1 MFPLGSV
8 LVPGMPLPL
17 HVFEDR
23 YRDLVKRCLE
33 EERSFGV
40 ALIERGGE
48 VGGGDTRF
56 GIGCLARIVD
66 AHRFTDGRFAIVAV
80 GTERIKVLEWLDD
93 DPYPLA
99 RTETWPDEGGA
110 VTAGAVEMVRAAF
123 KRTLALAA
131 EVGVGAAPATTDL
144 SDDPEVLG
152 WQVAAG
158 APLASLDRLRLLAA
172 PGVGERLDLAATQ
185 LREAVSL
192 LEMQMEVDSEDS
204 SWELPPD

>member
-17 HVFEDR
+17 HVFEER
-23 YRDLVKRCLE
+23 YRTLVKRCLE
-33 EERSFGV
+33 HETPFGV
-40 ALIERGGE
+40 TLIERGGE

-80 GTERIKVLEWLDD
+80 GTERIKVAAWLED
-93 DPYPLA
+93 DPYPQA
-99 RTETWPDEGGA
+99 ETVPWPDEGGA
-110 VTAGAVEMVRAAF
+110 ITAGAVEMVRAAC
-123 KRTLALAA
+123 KRALALAA
-131 EVGVGAAPATTDL
+131 EIGVGAAPATTEL
-144 SDDPEVLG
+144 SDDPEILA

-172 PGVGERLDLAATQ
+172 PGVGERLDLAAVQ

-192 LEMQMEVDSEDS
+192 LEMQLASDSEDP
-204 SWELPPD
+204 SWDLPPE